1 MVVPV
6 LLVKSK
12 SSLLAAVAVTGLKAD
27 ETTTSPQAII
37 EPRIIALIADFLNAS
52 YTFIGFIYL
61 IVEGLVIGLC

>member
-1 MVVPV
+1 
-6 LLVKSK
+6 VKLK

-52 YTFIGFIYL
+52 YIFTDLSFF
-61 IVEGLVIGLC
+61 